1 MKLIP
6 IFTEKSTGLA
16 KQGKYTFGVDVKVT
30 KNQVRA
36 ELLKVFGVHTKDIR
50 TIKNVGEEKRNQ
62 KGKKIRIAASKKAIV
77 TIAEGEK
84 LDVFEEKKK

>member
-1 MKLIP
+1 MKLVP
-6 IFTEKSTGLA
+6 VFTEKSTGFA
-16 KQGKYTFGVDVKVT
+16 KQGKYTFAVDVKAT

-36 ELLKVFGVHTKDIR
+36 ELLKIFGVHAKEVR
-50 TIKNVGEEKRNQ
+50 TIKNVGESKRNLRGQ
-62 KGKKIRIAASKKAIV
+62 KVWVRASKKAIV